1 MPQIRIYRRYLRNN
15 VRRHER
21 AIDLVEWGLWRYQ
34 QQFERMLA
42 VDSLTIEDVIFV
54 IMQYAHKRSQSSYAT
69 VRIFDLDGYVVG
81 RFHLH
86 DDGFLWLRR
95 GMGSWGSM
103 PASTSTSSDRD
114 RDAVF
119 RRSIYQL
126 PFPLALLTM
135 YTFLLSIHV
144 SVQPCTYHC
153 ITIVQ
158 CCQFSQSNNSAY
170 IPAWLAT
177 QYGNRFISAFSAF
190 SAPSLGRRLRRSKA
204 RPIPS
209 RVQFR
214 NPYFDRTAAHRVT
227 TAQHTGLPTTQSV
240 IGLMPSVHGNF
251 NLISPLDVL
260 DPPHEGRLPL
270 FLTSP
275 LNDSRSA
282 APCHDDR
289 ELAHDVSDV
298 DWDYNSGPE
307 LEPPRVEP
315 WTHDTISDSGT
326 VVYPPSWGYNSGP
339 ELDHVEPSTRD
350 STPDHQSWHYDS
362 GTEVRPNQIP
372 SHGDGF
378 LSPSDSRSA
387 APCHD
392 DRDSELAHGVPDV
405 DWDYNSGPELEP
417 PRVEPWTHD
426 TISDSGTEVYPPSWD
441 YNSGPELDRVEPST
455 RDTISDSQSWHYDS
469 DDSDTE
475 PHLPAW
481 AYDSDSAPEPSF
493 DNSHDRNF
501 WGHHGHN
508 DNARHPFEDDAMH
521 RNRQSPDSGDYRR
534 KNGKRRPKR
543 PQHRSDPDTD
553 DEFSDSDEDPPRTYN
568 IKHHNPRNLTLK
580 VGILTSTTQLSR
592 GLHDC
597 QSQVRYHCDRTLMGR
612 TVKRATLEMI
622 GAFQYHPHGELCPSI
637 DNFCVDI
644 REDAGLLTPWNNRLR
659 EVFVEDFMKQPDYT
673 CKDPDKIDF
682 HFTRHLK
689 QLRNRVKG
697 LPTPEAAKA
706 KSREN
711 RRRSVSC
718 EGTILRHEWG
728 RDGRCCKCIN
738 RERVE
743 GYSIT
748 NLPWRSSD
756 PQVTNWFRTFDRL
769 HLTTRYLMTG
779 NPTPGEWPR
788 TRLPSSRIEKHK
800 ATPPLGLPENL
811 YDSAFLQSLHPLER
825 QRLKVKPAID
835 LSFSAEIETTQPA
848 DYSISDNST
857 LSTLL
862 AVHRAWDDNG
872 GTIIQDPTDYYVKL
886 DDDERLYGRLYERLY
901 KYI

>member
-1 MPQIRIYRRYLRNN
+1 MTSTMLPVDTAVKGVDPMSHVDDDVDKGATKAMSDVDVPARGEWDGGSDEGSDATGRQGWHDHSDEEEGKGEFQRTYPTSDEPNGADDESMSNGDDALSYIDVPDHNEAEGRGDDDGQEDHDGEDREGEFQRTYLVGDEPARNGRDDDAVPHVHLESADWPFDVNVPTHKQRNHGNAGVNGVDLRN
-15 VRRHER
+15 
-21 AIDLVEWGLWRYQ
+21 AD
-34 QQFERMLA
+34 
-42 VDSLTIEDVIFV
+42 
-54 IMQYAHKRSQSSYAT
+54 
-69 VRIFDLDGYVVG
+69 
-81 RFHLH
+81 
-86 DDGFLWLRR
+86 
-95 GMGSWGSM
+95 
-103 PASTSTSSDRD
+103 P
-114 RDAVF
+114 
-119 RRSIYQL
+119 
-126 PFPLALLTM
+126 
-135 YTFLLSIHV
+135 
-144 SVQPCTYHC
+144 
-153 ITIVQ
+153 
-158 CCQFSQSNNSAY
+158 
-170 IPAWLAT
+170 
-177 QYGNRFISAFSAF
+177 
-190 SAPSLGRRLRRSKA
+190 
-204 RPIPS
+204 
-209 RVQFR
+209 
-214 NPYFDRTAAHRVT
+214 
-227 TAQHTGLPTTQSV
+227 QHTGLPTTQSV

-282 APCHDDR
+282 APCHDDP

-350 STPDHQSWHYDS
+350 STPDHQSWPYDS

-405 DWDYNSGPELEP
+405 DWDYKSGPELEP

-622 GAFQYHPHGELCPSI
+622 GAFQYHPHGNSALRSTISALIFAKTRILCPS
-637 DNFCVDI
+637 
-644 REDAGLLTPWNNRLR
+644 
-659 EVFVEDFMKQPDYT
+659 
-673 CKDPDKIDF
+673 
-682 HFTRHLK
+682 
-689 QLRNRVKG
+689 
-697 LPTPEAAKA
+697 
-706 KSREN
+706 
-711 RRRSVSC
+711 RSLSTSIC
-718 EGTILRHEWG
+718 GFISEGTILRHEWG

-835 LSFSAEIETTQPA
+835 LSFSAEIET
-848 DYSISDNST
+848 
-857 LSTLL
+857 
-862 AVHRAWDDNG
+862 
-872 GTIIQDPTDYYVKL
+872 
-886 DDDERLYGRLYERLY
+886 
-901 KYI
+901 